1 MTDKNGILSLG
12 TRSDATT
19 WEKGCKALGFDA
31 PLPIKRSAPS
41 MDDLKALFGRSYDWV
56 YFGGHFAGNRL
67 YNDKGDVGVR
77 FAADRVTLE
86 VGSDRVEL
94 TRGSSALALSA
105 PRLILWAGCSTLGNN
120 AVVADLHRLFGDHTM
135 VGFRAMTGRRMVD
148 AMLGAGFMAD
158 KRHFFTRVTAASS
171 AVELRTAWMET
182 ARIGYAGGSLED
194 RFAAVDPNG
203 QRWVL
208 RDKKVV
214 RDSKVY

>member
-19 WEKGCKALGFDA
+19 WEKGCKALGFDT
-31 PLPIKRSAPS
+31 PLPIKRPAPT
-41 MDDLKALFGRSYDWV
+41 MDDLKAFFGRSYDWV
-56 YFGGHFAGNRL
+56 YFGGHFASNRL
-67 YNDKGDVGVR
+67 YNHAADVGVR

-94 TRGSSALALSA
+94 KRGSRELGLSA
-105 PRLILWAGCSTLGNN
+105 PRLILWGGCSTLGDDS
-120 AVVADLHRLFGDHTM
+120 VVTDLHRLFGDHTM
-135 VGFRAMTGRRMVD
+135 IGFRALTGRRMVD
-148 AMLGAGFMAD
+148 AMLGAGFMAA

-194 RFAAVDPNG
+194 RFAAVDPHG

-214 RDSKVY
+214 KDSKVY